1 MLEGKLRDK
10 WFSRGIA
17 AFAMLLGMWADKD
30 SVPGM
35 SAILPFLDWLLPKV
49 IIGAIVL
56 LVVEFIVNLF
66 FWVIDLKQEGPEIRA
81 FQSLRPRM
89 QECAESLSS
98 YYGSPPKGLQR
109 PVLFGKANVQ
119 TAALLEDLRRLNIAI
134 PRFPH
139 ANDYDAVHYVLSYLA
154 SVEILAEQGRLKEA
168 RRLVV
173 DAEWEY
179 KEVNSG

>member
-1 MLEGKLRDK
+1 MTAVTPILIWLIPKVVLGGIV
-10 WFSRGIA
+10 FSSG
-17 AFAMLLGMWADKD
+17 MLLTVFGA
-30 SVPGM
+30 
-35 SAILPFLDWLLPKV
+35 WLLD
-49 IIGAIVL
+49 IRR
-56 LVVEFIVNLF
+56 
-66 FWVIDLKQEGPEIRA
+66 EGPQVRA
-81 FQSLRPRM
+81 FQSLHPRM
-89 QECAESLSS
+89 QECASSLSS

-109 PVLFGKANVQ
+109 PILFGKANVQ

-179 KEVNSG
+179 KEVDSG